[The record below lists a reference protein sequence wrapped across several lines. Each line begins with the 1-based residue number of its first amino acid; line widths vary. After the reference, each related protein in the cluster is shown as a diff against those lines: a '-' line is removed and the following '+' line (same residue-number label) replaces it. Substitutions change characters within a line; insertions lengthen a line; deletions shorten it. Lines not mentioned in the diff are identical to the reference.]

1 MKVVDSSFAAIRRP
15 STFGETVKTFF
26 HLMSLK
32 RSVKR
37 SARKMLAQSHLPHAT
52 ARRLYKAASSRAS
65 LIQRSV
71 ILLQVEKLFYY
82 WHAIHL
88 PFTVIMFIT
97 LAVHIGIGIWLGYRW
112 IF

>member
-1 MKVVDSSFAAIRRP
+1 
-15 STFGETVKTFF
+15 
-26 HLMSLK
+26 
-32 RSVKR
+32 
-37 SARKMLAQSHLPHAT
+37 LAESHLPHPA
-52 ARRLYKAASSRAS
+52 AHKLYKAASLRAS

-88 PFTVIMFIT
+88 PFTIMMFVT
-97 LAVHIGIGIWLGYRW
+97 LAAHVSVALWLGYRW